1 MALGPCADG
10 EALLRRTKATD
21 KMTAEEYERLANEG
35 GKHAKLFRDMAQ
47 WCREQ
52 EVVAQF
58 SEDDKAIIRS
68 LRMGFPRVEIAMALK
83 ISEAMVS
90 RRILRIWQVI
100 GERRTTDAG
109 LVFALGRRGFLV

>member
-1 MALGPCADG
+1 
-10 EALLRRTKATD
+10 
-21 KMTAEEYERLANEG
+21 MTAEEYERLANEG
-35 GKHAKLFRDMAQ
+35 GKHAKLFRDMAK

-52 EVVAQF
+52 SVA
-58 SEDDKAIIRS
+58 SEFDDDDKAIIRS
-68 LRMGFPRVEIAMALK
+68 LRMGFPRVQIAMVLN